1 MAARRGKTQARRN
14 SSSQGTPGWVW
25 LVAGVAIA
33 AVVFLAAPNLFK
45 GEGDGFLRAGPQPNP
60 NAQPAPVA
68 DADSDVGSQ
77 PAAQPATPKPA
88 EPEKPA
94 ATQYDFYTL
103 LPGKEVEMSDA
114 ELAASARAE
123 DQRRAKAEASRA
135 QAALEGKP
143 VPPANTATPAPTAT
157 SSVASTAPVTAT
169 NRSLPAPLSERPAAA
184 TPPASTA
191 PASTSTAA
199 ATPAPRAEAT
209 PTAPATTAAPAA
221 VDNARYILQAGA
233 FGASGDAEATKAKLA
248 MMGLAARVESAQI
261 NGKTVYRVRMGPYGS
276 AGELSEAKQKLD
288 GTGLQAMAI
297 KAQ

>member
-14 SSSQGTPGWVW
+14 SSQGTPGWVW

-68 DADSDVGSQ
+68 DGESDVGTQ
-77 PAAQPATPKPA
+77 PVAQPATPKPA

-123 DQRRAKAEASRA
+123 DQRRAKAEAQRA

-143 VPPANTATPAPTAT
+143 VPAVAAAAPAATA
-157 SSVASTAPVTAT
+157 SVASTAPVTAT
-169 NRSLPAPLSERPAAA
+169 SRPLPTPVSERPAAA
-184 TPPASTA
+184 TPAAGTTVPASTVA
-191 PASTSTAA
+191 
-199 ATPAPRAEAT
+199 
-209 PTAPATTAAPAA
+209 AAPAA
-221 VDNARYILQAGA
+221 RSEAAPAAASAAAAPASADNARYILQAGA

>member
-14 SSSQGTPGWVW
+14 SSQGTPGWVW

-68 DADSDVGSQ
+68 DGESDVGTQ

-123 DQRRAKAEASRA
+123 DQRRAKAEAQRA

-143 VPPANTATPAPTAT
+143 VPAAAAAAPAATA
-157 SSVASTAPVTAT
+157 SVASTAPVTAT
-169 NRSLPAPLSERPAAA
+169 SRPLPTPVSERPVAA
-184 TPPASTA
+184 TPAAGTTA
-191 PASTSTAA
+191 PASAGSAA
-199 ATPAPRAEAT
+199 
-209 PTAPATTAAPAA
+209 AAPAA
-221 VDNARYILQAGA
+221 RSEAAPAAASAAAAPAPADNARYILQAGA

-248 MMGLAARVESAQI
+248 MMGLAARVESAQF

>member
-14 SSSQGTPGWVW
+14 TSQGTPGWVW

-45 GEGDGFLRAGPQPNP
+45 NDGDGFLRVGRQPDP
-60 NAQPAPVA
+60 NAQPAPVS
-68 DADSDVGSQ
+68 DADTDVGAEL
-77 PAAQPATPKPA
+77 PKPGAATKPA
-88 EPEKPA
+88 EPAKPA

-123 DQRRAKAEASRA
+123 DQRRAKAEAQRA
-135 QAALEGKP
+135 QAALEGRP
-143 VPPANTATPAPTAT
+143 VPAAVPAPTTAAAT
-157 SSVASTAPVTAT
+157 ATAPAP
-169 NRSLPAPLSERPAAA
+169 LPAPVAERPAAA
-184 TPPASTA
+184 AAQPKPVAA
-191 PASTSTAA
+191 ATAA
-199 ATPAPRAEAT
+199 APKPEAT
-209 PTAPATTAAPAA
+209 AAAAPATAAAEPANN
-221 VDNARYILQAGA
+221 VRYILQAGA

-248 MMGLAARVESAQI
+248 MIGLAARVESAQI
-261 NGKTVYRVRMGPYGS
+261 NGKTVYRVRMGPYGT
-276 AGELSEAKQKLD
+276 AGELAEAKQKLD

>member
-1 MAARRGKTQARRN
+1 MAARRGKSQARRN
-14 SSSQGTPGWVW
+14 SGSQGTPGWVW

-77 PAAQPATPKPA
+77 PAAQPAAAKPSEA
-88 EPEKPA
+88 EKPA

-123 DQRRAKAEASRA
+123 DQRRAKAEAQRA

-143 VPPANTATPAPTAT
+143 VPPATAT
-157 SSVASTAPVTAT
+157 SRP
-169 NRSLPAPLSERPAAA
+169 LPAPLSERPAAT
-184 TPPASTA
+184 TPPASTV
-191 PASTSTAA
+191 PATTSTAA
-199 ATPAPRAEAT
+199 ATPAPRT
-209 PTAPATTAAPAA
+209 DTAPAAASTVSAPAA
-221 VDNARYILQAGA
+221 ADNARYILQAGA

-261 NGKTVYRVRMGPYGS
+261 NGKTVYRVRMGPYGT

>member
-143 VPPANTATPAPTAT
+143 VPPASTATPAPTAT
-157 SSVASTAPVTAT
+157 ASVASTAPVTAT
-169 NRSLPAPLSERPAAA
+169 NRPLPAPLNERPTAA
-184 TPPASTA
+184 TPSA
-191 PASTSTAA
+191 STAA
-199 ATPAPRAEAT
+199 ATPAPRAES
-209 PTAPATTAAPAA
+209 APAASAPPASAAAPAA
-221 VDNARYILQAGA
+221 ADNARYILQAGA

-248 MMGLAARVESAQI
+248 MMG
-261 NGKTVYRVRMGPYGS
+261 
-276 AGELSEAKQKLD
+276 
-288 GTGLQAMAI
+288 
-297 KAQ
+297 

>member
-1 MAARRGKTQARRN
+1 MAARRGKSQARRN
-14 SSSQGTPGWVW
+14 TSQGTPGWVW

-45 GEGDGFLRAGPQPNP
+45 NDGDGFLRVGPQPDP
-60 NAQPAPVA
+60 NAQPAPVS
-68 DADSDVGSQ
+68 DADTDVGAEL
-77 PAAQPATPKPA
+77 PKPGAAKPA
-88 EPEKPA
+88 EPAKPA

-123 DQRRAKAEASRA
+123 DQRRAKAEAQRA
-135 QAALEGKP
+135 QAALEGRP
-143 VPPANTATPAPTAT
+143 VPAVTPAPT
-157 SSVASTAPVTAT
+157 
-169 NRSLPAPLSERPAAA
+169 
-184 TPPASTA
+184 
-191 PASTSTAA
+191 TAA
-199 ATPAPRAEAT
+199 ATVST
-209 PTAPATTAAPAA
+209 PTAAPAPLPAPVSERPATTAATTPAA
-221 VDNARYILQAGA
+221 TASAPKPEAAAAAPVAAATAPAASNVRYILQAGA

-248 MMGLAARVESAQI
+248 MIGLAARVESAQI

-276 AGELSEAKQKLD
+276 AGELADAKQKLD

>member
-77 PAAQPATPKPA
+77 PAAQPATPKPT

-143 VPPANTATPAPTAT
+143 VPPASTATPAPTAT
-157 SSVASTAPVTAT
+157 ASVASTAPVTAT
-169 NRSLPAPLSERPAAA
+169 NRPLPAPLSERPVAA
-184 TPPASTA
+184 TPSA
-191 PASTSTAA
+191 STAA
-199 ATPAPRAEAT
+199 ATPAPRAES
-209 PTAPATTAAPAA
+209 APAASAPPAAAAPAA
-221 VDNARYILQAGA
+221 ADNARYILQAGA

>member
-68 DADSDVGSQ
+68 DADADVGSQ
-77 PAAQPATPKPA
+77 PATPAAAAKPA
-88 EPEKPA
+88 EAEKPA

-123 DQRRAKAEASRA
+123 ELRRAKAEAQRA

-143 VPPANTATPAPTAT
+143 VPAAPAAAPAAAPVATA
-157 SSVASTAPVTAT
+157 SVASTAAVTASE
-169 NRSLPAPLSERPAAA
+169 RPLPAPLSERPAAA
-184 TPPASTA
+184 AATPPATA
-191 PASTSTAA
+191 PVRTETAA
-199 ATPAPRAEAT
+199 QPPAAA
-209 PTAPATTAAPAA
+209 AAPVAA
-221 VDNARYILQAGA
+221 ADNTRYILQAGA

-276 AGELSEAKQKLD
+276 AGELAEAKQKLD

>member
-1 MAARRGKTQARRN
+1 MAARRGKSQARRN
-14 SSSQGTPGWVW
+14 SNQGTPGWVW

-45 GEGDGFLRAGPQPNP
+45 NDGDGFLRVGPQPDP
-60 NAQPAPVA
+60 NAQPAPVS
-68 DADSDVGSQ
+68 DAETDVGTEL
-77 PAAQPATPKPA
+77 PKPGAAKPA
-88 EPEKPA
+88 EPAKPA

-123 DQRRAKAEASRA
+123 DQRRAKADAQRA
-135 QAALEGKP
+135 QAALEGRP
-143 VPPANTATPAPTAT
+143 LPPAPAPTSTAATTTPAPV
-157 SSVASTAPVTAT
+157 SSAA
-169 NRSLPAPLSERPAAA
+169 LPAPVNERP
-184 TPPASTA
+184 
-191 PASTSTAA
+191 A
-199 ATPAPRAEAT
+199 ATPAPAASAPAT
-209 PTAPATTAAPAA
+209 VATAPKPDAPAATAPAAAAAADPAA
-221 VDNARYILQAGA
+221 GNVRYILQAGA

-248 MMGLAARVESAQI
+248 MIGLAARVESAQI

-276 AGELSEAKQKLD
+276 AGELAEAKQKLD